1 MGISYLNNDILVNG
15 TSTAYVA
22 GVLHK
27 AGMHDALI
35 GGIIGNWVI
44 GATGNATPPPFDFA
58 TDVQAEDAAA
68 VITYQRQFEH
78 EDWIDGEDR
87 VQASTTAE
95 EMGFNARFHSI
106 EAEFDAIRAQFLRL
120 QTVVVDLRADLS
132 GIVRELESKLTAL
145 ERGLHEL
152 RAEKTKDAGPAI
164 LGTIKV
170 KDQMAY
176 MVKTGDDVQ
185 LLEYSAASL
194 GGKIPQPPRD
204 IKVEGRYR
212 AETVRPEELVEIVA
226 SLEEL
231 TTAPIVLELLERGDA
246 TVGELLSLGGTTVLS
261 SGVSLASVLAGIP
274 ADTELKGQAGAVA
287 TIAEQLVAGLPDEQ
301 RTKVLEGV
309 VSDAEVRVATAAK
322 VERASAEAVGL
333 STVIAGALAGAG
345 LDATVGGL
353 ARSTTAEIAGKLAGT
368 GAAVDVGALQSAV
381 ARGRLAG
388 ALARLR

>member
-1 MGISYLNNDILVNG
+1 MGISYMNNDILVNG

-44 GATGNATPPPFDFA
+44 GATGNATPPAFDFV
-58 TDVQAEDAAA
+58 TDVQASDAHA
-68 VITYQRQFEH
+68 VITYERRFEH

-95 EMGFNARFHSI
+95 EMGFNARFHAI

-120 QTVVVDLRADLS
+120 QTVVIDLRADLS
-132 GIVRELESKLTAL
+132 GIVRELESKITAL

-152 RAEKTKDAGPAI
+152 RAERAKEAGPAI

-170 KDQMAY
+170 KDQLAY

-194 GGKIPQPPRD
+194 GATVKQPQGGIRLD
-204 IKVEGRYR
+204 ARYS
-212 AETVRPEELVEIVA
+212 AETVRPDELVDIVA

-231 TTAPIVLELLERGDA
+231 TSAPVVLEMLERGDA

-274 ADTELKGQAGAVA
+274 PDTVLKGQAGAVA
-287 TIAEQLVAGLPDEQ
+287 AIAEQLVAGLPPEQ
-301 RTKVLEGV
+301 RTKVMEGV
-309 VSDAEVRVATAAK
+309 VSDVDVRGATATSVA
-322 VERASAEAVGL
+322 RAPAEAVGL
-333 STVIAGALAGAG
+333 STVIVGALEGAG
-345 LDATVGGL
+345 LEATVGGL
-353 ARSTTAEIAGKLAGT
+353 AKSTTAEIAGKLAEAGT
-368 GAAVDVGALQSAV
+368 AVDVGALSSAV